1 MVQVMQLSPTIST
14 SILTGLGEKGQVTI
28 VVKNDGSGNA
38 GDSAGIDIEFRK
50 VGSQPTEYTWSA
62 E

>member
-1 MVQVMQLSPTIST
+1 M
-14 SILTGLGEKGQVTI
+14 TGLGEKGQVTI

-50 VGSQPTEYTWSA
+50 VGDQPKEYTWSA
-62 E
+62 GE